1 MIVAA
6 VIFLSG
12 FYSSILIYHYIGWR
26 KTSVWND
33 TPESE
38 SMHLPSC
45 TIIVP
50 VRNEEKHITKCLDG
64 LFAQQ
69 YAGAFEIIVA
79 DDHSTDNTARMVE
92 EYIGKRLVTGAA
104 NLRLLKLEDKNE
116 IDKSYKKQA
125 ITKAISMAGGT
136 IILTTDADCTRS
148 REWLKTMVHFMEGN
162 NLQLVSGPVEFSF
175 TNMFEKMQAL
185 EFLGLIGIGG
195 AAIKMGTPNM
205 CNGANLAYR
214 KQVFTEVGGYS
225 GNEQLSSGDD
235 EFLMHKVFKKY
246 PHQVGFL
253 KNNNALVQTEPQH
266 KTEGFI
272 QQRKRWVSKSVHYN
286 NKLITVLMALVYL
299 YHVSLVAACV
309 AGFFYPGWFK
319 VFLIIFTL
327 KLIAEGM
334 FLYSVLKMFKRT
346 ALLIWLLPAQPLHVL
361 YVLYIGVAGQF
372 GTFEWKGRNVR

>member
-12 FYSSILIYHYIGWR
+12 FYSSILIYHFIGWR
-26 KTSVWND
+26 KTPAWND
-33 TPESE
+33 TSDNEP
-38 SMHLPSC
+38 LPLPPC

-50 VRNEEKHITKCLDG
+50 VRNEEKHIISCLDG

-79 DDHSTDNTARMVE
+79 DDHSTDNTTQLVE
-92 EYIGKRLVTGAA
+92 QYIGKRLVSGSA
-104 NLRLLKLEDKNE
+104 NLRLLKLEGNE
-116 IDKSYKKQA
+116 QAGKSYKKQA
-125 ITKAISMAGGT
+125 ITKAVAIASGT
-136 IILTTDADCTRS
+136 IILTTDADCSRS
-148 REWLKTMVHFMEGN
+148 REWLKTMVHFMERN
-162 NLQLVSGPVEFSF
+162 NLHLVSGPVEFSF

-214 KQVFTEVGGYS
+214 RQVFAEVGGYS

-299 YHVSLVAACV
+299 YHVSLVAALA
-309 AGFFYPGWFK
+309 AGFFYPGWLNI
-319 VFLIIFTL
+319 FLIIFTL
-327 KLIAEGM
+327 KLIAEGV

-346 ALLIWLLPAQPLHVL
+346 SLLIWLLPAQPLHVL

>member
-12 FYSSILIYHYIGWR
+12 FYSSILIYHFIGWR
-26 KTSVWND
+26 KTPVWND
-33 TPESE
+33 TADNEP
-38 SMHLPSC
+38 LPLPAC

-50 VRNEEKHITKCLDG
+50 VRNEEKHIISCLDG

-79 DDHSTDNTARMVE
+79 DDHSTDNTTKLVE
-92 EYIGKRLVTGAA
+92 HYIGKRLVSGST
-104 NLRLLKLEDKNE
+104 NLRLLKLEGKE
-116 IDKSYKKQA
+116 QVGKSYKKQA
-125 ITKAISMAGGT
+125 ITKAIAMASGA
-136 IILTTDADCTRS
+136 IILTTDADCSRS
-148 REWLKTMVHFMEGN
+148 REWLKTMVHFMERK
-162 NLQLVSGPVEFSF
+162 NLHLVSGPVEF
-175 TNMFEKMQAL
+175 TYANVFEKMQAL
-185 EFLGLIGIGG
+185 EFLGLIGIGA

-214 KQVFTEVGGYS
+214 KQVFAEVGGYS

-246 PHQVGFL
+246 PHQVRFL

-286 NKLITVLMALVYL
+286 NKLITILMALVYL
-299 YHVSLVAACV
+299 YHVSLVAALA
-309 AGFFYPGWFK
+309 AGFFYTGWLNI
-319 VFLIIFTL
+319 FLIIFTL
-327 KLIAEGM
+327 KLMAEGV
-334 FLYSVLKMFKRT
+334 FLYSVLNMFKRT
-346 ALLIWLLPAQPLHVL
+346 SLLIWLLPAQPLHVL

>member
-1 MIVAA
+1 MIVAV

-12 FYSSILIYHYIGWR
+12 FYSSILIYHFIGWR
-26 KTSVWND
+26 KTPAWND
-33 TPESE
+33 TSDNEP
-38 SMHLPSC
+38 LPLPPC

-50 VRNEEKHITKCLDG
+50 VRNEEKHIISCLDG

-79 DDHSTDNTARMVE
+79 DDHSTDNTTQLVE
-92 EYIGKRLVTGAA
+92 QYIGKRLVSGSA
-104 NLRLLKLEDKNE
+104 NLRLLKLEGNE
-116 IDKSYKKQA
+116 QAGKSYKKQA
-125 ITKAISMAGGT
+125 ITKAVAIASGT
-136 IILTTDADCTRS
+136 IILTTDADCSRS
-148 REWLKTMVHFMEGN
+148 REWLKTMVHFMERN
-162 NLQLVSGPVEFSF
+162 HLHLVSGPVEFSF

-214 KQVFTEVGGYS
+214 RQVFAEVGGYS

-299 YHVSLVAACV
+299 YHVSLVAALA
-309 AGFFYPGWFK
+309 AGFFYPGWLNI
-319 VFLIIFTL
+319 FLIIFTL

-346 ALLIWLLPAQPLHVL
+346 SLLIWLLPAQPLHVL